1 MVDGRV
7 NRALRIVAAPDSFK
21 GSLSAKETA
30 AAMKRGVMRAYPDAR
45 VDLIPIADGGEG
57 TADALLEAVPGAE
70 LVRLRVSD
78 PLGAPV
84 DAEYAWLPDGTA
96 VIELASASGIMRI
109 PAQRRDALAATTYG
123 TGELIRDALER
134 GCRKLLIGLGG
145 SATTDG
151 GTGILRALGVRF
163 LDADGKE
170 LKDGGGSLEELA
182 AIDRSGIHPGLADA
196 AIEVCCDVTNP
207 LYGLEGAAYV
217 YSSQKG
223 ADEHQVRALDR
234 GLRRF
239 AEVVEAETGS
249 RVIHELAGG
258 GAAGGTGGGLAA
270 LLGASLRP
278 GFELIAG
285 RVRLEAAIA
294 DADIVLTGEGRTD
307 AQTLNGKVPFGVARI
322 ARHYRVPVAVIS
334 GSLGPG
340 AEALYEHGIS
350 AMFSLTDGPMEL
362 SEAMASCAA
371 LAEKAAENAVRL
383 FGAGWTKGELSY
395 RE

>member
-1 MVDGRV
+1 
-7 NRALRIVAAPDSFK
+7 
-21 GSLSAKETA
+21 
-30 AAMKRGVMRAYPDAR
+30 
-45 VDLIPIADGGEG
+45 
-57 TADALLEAVPGAE
+57 
-70 LVRLRVSD
+70 
-78 PLGAPV
+78 
-84 DAEYAWLPDGTA
+84 
-96 VIELASASGIMRI
+96 
-109 PAQRRDALAATTYG
+109 
-123 TGELIRDALER
+123 
-134 GCRKLLIGLGG
+134 
-145 SATTDG
+145 
-151 GTGILRALGVRF
+151 
-163 LDADGKE
+163 
-170 LKDGGGSLEELA
+170 
-182 AIDRSGIHPGLADA
+182 
-196 AIEVCCDVTNP
+196 
-207 LYGLEGAAYV
+207 
-217 YSSQKG
+217 
-223 ADEHQVRALDR
+223 
-234 GLRRF
+234 
-239 AEVVEAETGS
+239 
-249 RVIHELAGG
+249 
-258 GAAGGTGGGLAA
+258 LAA